1 MTPNGLTATVLTKL
15 STGGHPVTESIED
28 AFSLCNYVLGVLLNQ
43 YRAEGDVTEK
53 TGFEVLDACR
63 VGQTISL
70 HCSWLTLELGLDQ
83 CADFYLSSRPFR
95 VTQRAKHG

>member
-1 MTPNGLTATVLTKL
+1 MF

-28 AFSLCNYVLGVLLNQ
+28 AFSLCNYVLGALLNQ

-63 VGQTISL
+63 VSQITSL
-70 HCSWLTLELGLDQ
+70 HCSWLILN
-83 CADFYLSSRPFR
+83 
-95 VTQRAKHG
+95 

>member
-1 MTPNGLTATVLTKL
+1 MF

-28 AFSLCNYVLGVLLNQ
+28 AFSLCNYVLGALLNQ

-63 VGQTISL
+63 VS
-70 HCSWLTLELGLDQ
+70 
-83 CADFYLSSRPFR
+83 
-95 VTQRAKHG
+95 